1 MMDVVA
7 AVRRFLCPSEGT
19 SALAG
24 RRYCPEH
31 PTASAITVF
40 PQGEEAYQLCTEC
53 LKVQAAEARKRVG
66 R

>member
-1 MMDVVA
+1 MDVVA
-7 AVRRFLCPSEGT
+7 ALRRYLCPSENT

-24 RRYCPEH
+24 RRYCPKH
-31 PTASAITVF
+31 PSSGAITVF

>member
-1 MMDVVA
+1 MDVVA
-7 AVRRFLCPSEGT
+7 ALRRFLCPSEGN

-24 RRYCPEH
+24 RRYCPKH
-31 PTASAITVF
+31 LSSRAITVF

-53 LKVQAAEARKRVG
+53 LKIQAAEARKRVG

>member
-1 MMDVVA
+1 MDVVA
-7 AVRRFLCPSEGT
+7 ALRRFLCPSEAN

-24 RRYCPEH
+24 RRYCPDH
-31 PTASAITVF
+31 PTASSITVF